1 MTSFSLT
8 QRQKMTIEF
17 FFGFICALIG
27 IGLLWA
33 ALFIPPIGIIDASV
47 LTAVGE
53 VLTFSGALVGIDY
66 TYRFKHFKEENGK
79 QKDD

>member
-1 MTSFSLT
+1 MNISLS
-8 QRQKMTIEF
+8 QKQKMTIEF

-66 TYRFKHFKEENGK
+66 TYRFKHFKESNGK
-79 QKDD
+79 KTDD

>member
-1 MTSFSLT
+1 MNISLS
-8 QRQKMTIEF
+8 QKQKMTLEF
-17 FFGFICALIG
+17 LFGFICALIG

-33 ALFIPPIGIIDASV
+33 SLFIPPVGIIDASV
-47 LTAVGE
+47 LAAVGE

-66 TYRFKHFKEENGK
+66 SYRFKHFKIENDR

>member
-27 IGLLWA
+27 IGLLWVS
-33 ALFIPPIGIIDASV
+33 LFIPPVGIIDASV
-47 LTAVGE
+47 LAAVGE

-66 TYRFKHFKEENGK
+66 TYRFKSLKESNGK

>member
-1 MTSFSLT
+1 
-8 QRQKMTIEF
+8 MTIEF

-27 IGLLWA
+27 IGLLWTS
-33 ALFIPPIGIIDASV
+33 LFIPPVGIIDASV
-47 LTAVGE
+47 LAAVGE

-66 TYRFKHFKEENGK
+66 SYRFKHFKIENDR

>member
-1 MTSFSLT
+1 MNFLLS
-8 QRQKMTIEF
+8 QKQKMTIEF
-17 FFGFICALIG
+17 ILGFICSLIG

-66 TYRFKHFKEENGK
+66 SYRFKHFKVENGK
-79 QKDD
+79 QKND

>member
-1 MTSFSLT
+1 MNISLS
-8 QRQKMTIEF
+8 QKQKMTLEF
-17 FFGFICALIG
+17 LFGFICALIG

-66 TYRFKHFKEENGK
+66 TYRFKSFKESANGK
-79 QKDD
+79 QTSD

>member
-1 MTSFSLT
+1 
-8 QRQKMTIEF
+8 MTIEF

-27 IGLLWA
+27 IGLLWTS
-33 ALFIPPIGIIDASV
+33 LFIPPLGVIDASV
-47 LTAVGE
+47 LAAVGE

-66 TYRFKHFKEENGK
+66 SNRFKHFKIENGK

>member
-8 QRQKMTIEF
+8 KSQKMTIEF

-33 ALFIPPIGIIDASV
+33 SLFIPPVGIIDASV
-47 LTAVGE
+47 LAAVGE

-66 TYRFKHFKEENGK
+66 TYRFKSLKESNGK

>member
-1 MTSFSLT
+1 MTNFSLS
-8 QRQKMTIEF
+8 QKQKMTIEF

-66 TYRFKHFKEENGK
+66 TYRFKHFKESNDK
-79 QKDD
+79 QKDN